1 MSDIDLN
8 EDAPYQATILTENK
22 EHLQCYFRVKII
34 KCQIKTYKLST
45 LPPYKWGY

>member
-22 EHLQCYFRVKII
+22 EHLHFVISEQ
-34 KCQIKTYKLST
+34 KL
-45 LPPYKWGY
+45 